1 MKVTVSKQA
10 VKEFIREMLSNP
22 GVGWESGGET
32 ALAPVPVSSVV
43 DPSAAATDPGNPKFK
58 PQNKMELMPAISTL
72 VSDISDDDATD
83 FFDAVRG
90 ALKDMKDEED
100 MKNGDNKV
108 EEAIRL
114 SIRKMLKE
122 TGPYRDT
129 GMSYSGPMTGSAV
142 RAGFDECETCEGEGY
157 LPDGN
162 ECKVCKGTGEVKA
175 KAKRGY
181 QMADVE
187 GGMGT
192 FDEIAKEMGY
202 AGPPGARQA
211 VEKAMKKAQF
221 VGSMDPDDLQILT
234 LTAMSDYVD
243 MLKKSGE
250 LTAADVQLMKDHPN
264 IVSELDGFREFLDK
278 YIKNAMK
285 G

>member
-10 VKEFIREMLSNP
+10 VKEFIREMMNNP
-22 GVGWESGGET
+22 GVGWESHGDLST
-32 ALAPVPVSSVV
+32 APVGVSAVV

-58 PQNKMELMPAISTL
+58 PRNRMELAPA
-72 VSDISDDDATD
+72 VSSLIGDISDDDATH
-83 FFDAVRG
+83 FYDALQG
-90 ALKDMKDEED
+90 ALKDMKEEDED
-100 MKNGDNKV
+100 MKDNKKV

-114 SIRKMLKE
+114 SVRKMLRE

-221 VGSMDPDDLQILT
+221 VGAMDPDDLQILT
-234 LTAMSDYVD
+234 LTAMNDYVD